1 MHLCFFFI
9 FIFLPIIS
17 YTSTNFLVPGRA
29 LGFHR
34 RDSRGDWYLYR
45 RPSADDRRG
54 FPKPGRC
61 IKHNHYGVFPVGL
74 TQDCGSP
81 SFHCL
86 FLFCVFFVYAINVM
100 SPSLNVLESI
110 KKKYQHIY
118 LKKKFLLYDKLV
130 IATRYHIFRTLTRY
144 FVLFHPRRDFLKPD
158 GDFKIW
164 PRVDIIHGHV
174 SITNEW
180 ERRSRKVNLRRV
192 FPPELQSQPY
202 KQLFYI

>member
-61 IKHNHYGVFPVGL
+61 IKHNHHGVFPVGL

-110 KKKYQHIY
+110 KKNINTSIKKEKNFIVRQAGYCHPLSHIAHIDT
-118 LKKKFLLYDKLV
+118 LL
-130 IATRYHIFRTLTRY
+130 R
-144 FVLFHPRRDFLKPD
+144 P
-158 GDFKIW
+158 
-164 PRVDIIHGHV
+164 
-174 SITNEW
+174 
-180 ERRSRKVNLRRV
+180 
-192 FPPELQSQPY
+192 FPPSSRFPQTGR
-202 KQLFYI
+202 